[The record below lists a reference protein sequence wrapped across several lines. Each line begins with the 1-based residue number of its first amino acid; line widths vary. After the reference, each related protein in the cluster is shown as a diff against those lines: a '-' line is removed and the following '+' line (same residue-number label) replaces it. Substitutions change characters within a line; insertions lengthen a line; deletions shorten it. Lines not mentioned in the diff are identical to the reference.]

1 MSLRLT
7 DTYHYIQINNK
18 DLLYS
23 TGNNIQ
29 YLAITYKGKKLKKNV
44 YVCAYIY
51 IHIWKVKTLFAQ
63 SCPALCDPMD
73 CSLPGT
79 SVHGILQARTKNSGV
94 GCHSLL

>member
-7 DTYHYIQINNK
+7 DIYHYIQINNK

-44 YVCAYIY
+44 YVCVCVCVYTYMESENI
-51 IHIWKVKTLFAQ
+51 I
-63 SCPALCDPMD
+63 
-73 CSLPGT
+73 CSVM
-79 SVHGILQARTKNSGV
+79 SS
-94 GCHSLL
+94 SLRPYGL